1 MSCQLTRGRSPSQRR
16 CGTAVQGIQVLPGE
30 GGAQVLR
37 VDRAGKTNKMYI
49 KRRDL
54 LRRNRLLPRDLRRID
69 PTLSVIKTSPSI
81 TIKDHALLVNLGGV
95 RCAAPSPML
104 QPQSWDAHG
113 ERPSDSFKIGTASDA
128 QQLGVMRV
136 ATARSRDPLFSAA
149 SPADSL
155 RRWGPC
161 SGAG

>member
-1 MSCQLTRGRSPSQRR
+1 M
-16 CGTAVQGIQVLPGE
+16 
-30 GGAQVLR
+30 GAQVLR

-95 RCAAPSPML
+95 RCAAPSPVL
-104 QPQSWDAHG
+104 PPQSRSAHG
-113 ERPSDSFKIGTASDA
+113 ERSSDSIETSAASDE
-128 QQLGVMRV
+128 QQRGVMRV
-136 ATARSRDPLFSAA
+136 AAA
-149 SPADSL
+149 QGRGLMFPAGLSSQSL
-155 RRWGPC
+155 
-161 SGAG
+161 SGAACPEGAG